1 MALLVHLVHL
11 VHFEHIEDKRT
22 DINKEH
28 DLLDMVFLTM
38 AAVLAGAK
46 GWKVVKIFG
55 DAQLDRLR
63 QYRQFSSGIPTR
75 HSIGRIIRGIKA
87 ESLVSC
93 FEQWV
98 NTVRGAGQKRAYR
111 L

>member
-1 MALLVHLVHL
+1 
-11 VHFEHIEDKRT
+11 
-22 DINKEH
+22 
-28 DLLDMVFLTM
+28 MVFLTM

-87 ESLVSC
+87 ESRTKKS
-93 FEQWV
+93 
-98 NTVRGAGQKRAYR
+98 NR

>member
-1 MALLVHLVHL
+1 MSFL

-22 DINKEH
+22 DINKEY

-46 GWKVVKIFG
+46 GWKAVKIFG
-55 DAQLDRLR
+55 DAQLDWLR

-87 ESLVSC
+87 ESRTKKSISPLMAKFS
-93 FEQWV
+93 
-98 NTVRGAGQKRAYR
+98 GAQDMALR
-111 L
+111 LTHYN

>member
-1 MALLVHLVHL
+1 MAFLVHLVHL

-22 DINKEH
+22 DINKEY

-46 GWKVVKIFG
+46 GWKAVKIFG

-75 HSIGRIIRGIKA
+75 HSIGRRLEVSIGIK
-87 ESLVSC
+87 S
-93 FEQWV
+93 
-98 NTVRGAGQKRAYR
+98 R
-111 L
+111 